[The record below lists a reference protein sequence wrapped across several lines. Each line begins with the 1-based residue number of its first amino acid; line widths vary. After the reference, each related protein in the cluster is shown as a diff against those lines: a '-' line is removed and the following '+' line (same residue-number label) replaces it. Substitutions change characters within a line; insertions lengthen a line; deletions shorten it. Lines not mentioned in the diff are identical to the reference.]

1 MTDHQNCRTWNCRT
15 WKWRTKLQG
24 MKLQNM
30 KMTDM
35 KLQDKIIKNAVF
47 AVLHFRVPQFCAL
60 LYGPSVSGP
69 AIFGRVFRGL
79 SDLPSRV
86 LCVVACNSIMT
97 IVWYCCCYYF
107 YYYCCVLHADATP
120 VSDYLCTSGS
130 DEPDIHTRTCSVPR
144 VLPRVLPGTVCTTWS
159 HSHLFGTV
167 CSAVRRFQ
175 LVSVVRLPAWPMP
188 LRAIQTQGRSVE

>member
-1 MTDHQNCRTWNCRT
+1 MDASLESSMLAENDGPS
-15 WKWRTKLQG
+15 KLQ
-24 MKLQNM
+24 
-30 KMTDM
+30 DM
-35 KLQDKIIKNAVF
+35 KLQDVQMTDQVAGHEIAEYENDGHEIAGQNNKNAVF

-60 LYGPSVSGP
+60 LYRPSVSGS

-97 IVWYCCCYYF
+97 IVCCYY

-175 LVSVVRLPAWPMP
+175 LVSVVRLPA
-188 LRAIQTQGRSVE
+188 

>member
-1 MTDHQNCRTWNCRT
+1 
-15 WKWRTKLQG
+15 
-24 MKLQNM
+24 
-30 KMTDM
+30 
-35 KLQDKIIKNAVF
+35 LQDKIIKNAVF

-97 IVWYCCCYYF
+97 IVCCYYY

-144 VLPRVLPGTVCTTWS
+144 VLPRVLSVLALSLIRNQVPCVLPGHTRTCSVPRVLPRVLPGTVCTTWSHSHLFSTACTTPCTARYVCTTWS

-175 LVSVVRLPAWPMP
+175 LVSVV
-188 LRAIQTQGRSVE
+188 